1 MVRIELIELT
11 KEIVRYKYFPEGLE
25 EYGVVALNLKSRE
38 WILERA
44 VKDFSP
50 NYAAHALRRIEEYHK
65 KGTYLE
71 KDIIAWY

>member
-25 EYGVVALNLKSRE
+25 EYGV
-38 WILERA
+38 
-44 VKDFSP
+44 KDFSP

-65 KGTYLE
+65 KGTFSE